1 MRMAKTGKRYSIE
14 DVIRE
19 DRQAAASGKPSNK
32 KEQMNRY
39 AESYY
44 QEAEEKGLGVPR
56 VESTR
61 QRKQNS
67 VKQSVYEADDA
78 KKEFDAAGNKAM
90 SRGKRARAEAK
101 KASQAY
107 TDYVQSEEGRKGQ
120 VEAAQETRNR
130 IFAGGDAAY
139 GFTKA
144 EDEKEKELR
153 NRKEYW
159 DNQVRQEEDSKLA
172 NRDLSDIRR
181 LSPEEQRM
189 LERYAAEKESDY
201 LDSLNPAQN
210 GIRVGNAQKNAKAL
224 IDKYGQQRIDEL
236 AETYSRVKNAGTA
249 EKVQQAAVDNTAGG
263 FWKGMGQS
271 AVSVG
276 ANVTSGIPGVL
287 SYMRELG
294 QRTGRY
300 STLDPNN
307 AGAMPGVYAEAVRGQ
322 VQREIEGEN
331 GENGFLGK
339 LGSILYQGGMSAA
352 DSGARAL
359 TGGVGNM
366 VLAATGTFTS
376 TVREASARGASPA
389 QAVALG
395 TVDAAV
401 DALTEKIPLDNL
413 LDVAKGGKQTAME
426 IVVNALKQAGIE
438 ITTEEASL
446 VGSTLA
452 DAAILREKS
461 EYNQAIGEAMANGMT
476 YQQAKNAA
484 NMDILAEAVNTALVS
499 GISGAGMSAVN
510 SLKVNRII
518 GNAEKAGAQQG
529 QSGDQAAQTVS
540 TGTAQDTA
548 KTGQEQ
554 AQGTQEDRFRNQ
566 LYAKMNQIGAEAN
579 SQALEKGM
587 ASYLENGRVTNKP
600 ADAIAADPEA
610 VRYLQGKTGVSIEGT
625 ATQKRNAV
633 RAAVESVLGVNT
645 ESVDSAENQTYNGS
659 NQNQGGNNNAGA
671 AGTEVTA
678 PAGAELHGTA
688 GEGVRAVQSG
698 AEPYSRSSEY
708 GVYGQGNLRGSGELL
723 LSDAAQ
729 KALADRGSPNV
740 PMDACTDAQ
749 AFKNALDEGRNSDV
763 KNGWCVSP
771 KELSDLTE
779 PGAKMYLS
787 RNGEA
792 GFVINDGDIEA
803 VFTNKAKGAPKG
815 LADSLMLRAIS
826 AGGNKLDCYGEV
838 LATLYSKYGFEPV
851 AKVAFNQEY
860 ANPGWNPSKG
870 EPYIYVMKHNGD
882 SVDTVAG
889 KLGTYQSATKAQ
901 LDDLPTFGK
910 NDYDKAMAYR
920 DSLMGKNG
928 TQQEDTVG
936 QSVGGGQEGDIA
948 KSRTY
953 TNPGSQNG
961 KKVQMAYKKVLAENP
976 EAGDYQVK
984 HQADTLKTA
993 QDRVSTPE
1001 KVQAEYQN
1009 LMGKDVW
1016 DADDVATANLLQD
1029 RILRSGDPDAAR
1041 KFADFSGKK
1050 QETMTKMGQ
1059 AINAAQIKERG
1070 MKNAETTATAVD
1082 SFISSIN
1089 SMEQSSTTY
1098 NEKKAGKD
1106 FADWKKDLCTEATR
1120 IGIAIESVEDGDAAS
1135 MREII
1140 RQIARKRKTTA
1151 FFGRSDKLTANAR
1164 RILNKLDF
1172 DTLKKIAN
1180 TQVAAMPD
1188 DFRGRSAKEVAMGI
1202 RKNSMLS
1209 SIKTFARNIGGNMA
1223 TGVFDPFSEGTSGRI
1238 ADMLLSKFTGVKTI
1252 GNEFNQAGT
1261 WIRSSRDAADFS
1273 ALCVELDIPIETDA
1287 DASFAA
1293 ASAGNQGGK
1302 YVGKTFRPTG
1312 NPAMRF
1318 MYAYQKYMSYALE
1331 VSDKIFEGGSNAA
1344 VTQSLQNME
1353 ASGLNGDDVQRIAAY
1368 TANRRTFKDAT
1379 FTDSDGKTKGSQ
1391 LSRAAQAMKRGAGE
1405 YFGAAGEIAGDI
1417 AMPFAGVPMNVQQT
1431 GIDYTA
1437 GTVKAVAE
1445 IAGIIRDVKA
1455 GKQIDPVRQRNAASD
1470 FGRGVTG
1477 TGMIALFTAAAAT
1490 GALKVSNAKDKDEKA
1505 LAQAEGR
1512 SGAQLNW
1519 SAMLRGMKGE
1529 STDWQDGDA
1538 ISSLD
1543 FLEPF
1548 NTLMYLGYE
1557 LAQED
1562 SVTDMVKAY
1571 PTAAFNSVLN
1581 SVNDSPMMTGLTEIE
1596 DLISDVSSAETM
1608 TDKVYEAGGYL
1619 GDVASTFIPQ
1629 FVRQTAQYSDGYYR
1643 DTRGAN
1649 AMEYAANNIK
1659 AAIPGLSKTL
1669 PVKYSGLGEPQ
1680 KRGGFLET
1688 FVDPT
1693 MTHSYRANDVFGYL
1707 EQLSQ
1712 RTGDKA
1718 VFPDY
1723 QAPMSIKV
1731 DGETVNLD
1739 GAARETY
1746 QKTYGE
1752 AVNSYYTGL
1761 MENGAFDSLPDDVKL
1776 DALKRAESY
1785 ATEQAKAAVSD
1796 YKTDLTTD
1804 REEVVKEIIGSS
1816 VEKGFSGAFDALKR
1830 DGVTGE
1836 VSGMLDSA
1844 YEVYSSLDKDSQK
1857 AFLEDNGGRIG
1868 YFIKAKEKGI
1878 DTDTFGELY
1887 GTYRDLGEDGT
1898 KTVKDKAQEW
1908 SYALTNARNSGK
1920 ITKAQESLLKSQMVF
1935 RSSYAVGTE
1944 KYDEMLE
1951 SGLSARSA
1959 NYVAEIVNKVVGTG
1973 KMDADTGKRA
1983 VTDYDKWWA
1992 ITTSTGITDRD
2003 KDTAVKAY
2011 MPDYDPTA
2019 KSKNYIEVK
2028 YDYAR
2033 EELGVSPSRF
2043 VQLYHAYQEGDAAAE
2058 KKENLREIVRDEA
2071 MVNQLYNLFNGKSN
2085 KEIARWYSE
2094 R

>member
-1 MRMAKTGKRYSIE
+1 MAEKQNAGDKLTEERKKAYRSGQVAVNEGVRQLREEKKKKQEYAYETDQALKEYSVSGNKAMARQRQKEISVWKR
-14 DVIRE
+14 R
-19 DRQAAASGKPSNK
+19 AAS
-32 KEQMNRY
+32 E
-39 AESYY
+39 
-44 QEAEEKGLGVPR
+44 
-56 VESTR
+56 T
-61 QRKQNS
+61 
-67 VKQSVYEADDA
+67 DDA
-78 KKEFDAAGNKAM
+78 MKEYAANGNKAM
-90 SRGKRARAEAK
+90 SMAPRARDEAK
-101 KASQAY
+101 KAEKEYEDYLQSQ
-107 TDYVQSEEGRKGQ
+107 QFRENQ
-120 VEAAQETRNR
+120 VDAARETRNR
-130 IFAGGDAAY
+130 IFAGADPSY
-139 GFTKA
+139 GFVKA
-144 EDEKEKELR
+144 EDEKEKALR
-153 NRKEYW
+153 SRKDYWENEVLAEENRKVTERNKIAI
-159 DNQVRQEEDSKLA
+159 DRMT
-172 NRDLSDIRR
+172 
-181 LSPEEQRM
+181 PEEQRM
-189 LERYAAEKESDY
+189 LEQYAFGTDTDY
-201 LDSLNPAQN
+201 YDTLNFSQN
-210 GIRVGNAQKNAKAL
+210 GMKVGTADRKAIPL
-224 IDKYGQQRIDEL
+224 IQKYGQKRVDEL
-236 AETYSRVKNAGTA
+236 AETIRWEKNA
-249 EKVQQAAVDNTAGG
+249 ETAGEIEKAAREDASKDFLHG
-263 FWKGMGQS
+263 AGHS
-271 AVSVG
+271 IASVG
-276 ANVTSGIPGVL
+276 ANVASGIPGVL

-294 QRTGRY
+294 RRTGQY
-300 STLDPNN
+300 STLDPNSI
-307 AGAMPGVYAEAVRGQ
+307 GAMGQVYSDAVRGQ
-322 VQREIEGEN
+322 IQQNIEGAN
-331 GENGFLGK
+331 GENGALGK

-366 VLAATGTFTS
+366 VLSATGTFTS
-376 TVREASARGASPA
+376 TVRDASARGASPA

-401 DALTEKIPLDNL
+401 EALTEKIPLDNL
-413 LDVAKGGKQTAME
+413 LDAAKGGKQTAIQ
-426 IVVNALKQAGIE
+426 IVETALKQAGIE

-452 DAAILREKS
+452 DAAILRDKS

-499 GISGAGMSAVN
+499 GISGAGMSAAN
-510 SLKVNRII
+510 SINVNRQI
-518 GNAEKAGAQQG
+518 GKAEKAGAQQG
-529 QSGDQAAQTVS
+529 QSGDQAAQTAG
-540 TGTAQDTA
+540 TDTAQDTDV
-548 KTGQEQ
+548 TGQEQ

-566 LYAKMNQIGAEAN
+566 LYTKMNQIGAEAN
-579 SQALEKGM
+579 SQALEKGL

-600 ADAIAADPEA
+600 ADAIAADPAA
-610 VRYLQGKTGVSIEGT
+610 VRYLQDKTGVRIDGT

-645 ESVDSAENQTYNGS
+645 ESVDRVGNQTYNGS
-659 NQNQGGNNNAGA
+659 SQNQGGNNNAGA
-671 AGTEVTA
+671 EYQNGQQNDGAGSTGN
-678 PAGAELHGTA
+678 PAA
-688 GEGVRAVQSG
+688 GLAGVQ
-698 AEPYSRSSEY
+698 
-708 GVYGQGNLRGSGELL
+708 QGNGSGN
-723 LSDAAQ
+723 Q
-729 KALADRGSPNV
+729 RGG
-740 PMDACTDAQ
+740 Q
-749 AFKNALDEGRNSDV
+749 
-763 KNGWCVSP
+763 
-771 KELSDLTE
+771 
-779 PGAKMYLS
+779 PG
-787 RNGEA
+787 
-792 GFVINDGDIEA
+792 
-803 VFTNKAKGAPKG
+803 G
-815 LADSLMLRAIS
+815 LAVDSGVLRVSEQLQEAQRKR
-826 AGGNKLDCYGEV
+826 GTQTYPVLDTTGNPESYEQ
-838 LATLYSKYGFEPV
+838 AS
-851 AKVAFNQEY
+851 
-860 ANPGWNPSKG
+860 
-870 EPYIYVMKHNGD
+870 
-882 SVDTVAG
+882 
-889 KLGTYQSATKAQ
+889 
-901 LDDLPTFGK
+901 
-910 NDYDKAMAYR
+910 AMAYR
-920 DSLMGKNG
+920 DSLMGKKG

-961 KKVQMAYKKVLAENP
+961 KKVQMAYKKVLAGNP

-1009 LMGKDVW
+1009 LMGKEVW
-1016 DADDVATANLLQD
+1016 DTDDVATANLLQD

-1041 KFADFSGKK
+1041 KFADFAGKK
-1050 QETMTKMGQ
+1050 QETLTKMGQ

-1089 SMEQSSTTY
+1089 SMDQSSTTY

-1188 DFRGRSAKEVAMGI
+1188 DFRRRSAKEVAMGI

-1252 GNEFNQAGT
+1252 GNEFNQTGT
-1261 WIRSSRDAADFS
+1261 WVRSARDAADFS

-1293 ASAGNQGGK
+1293 ASSGNQGGK

-1405 YFGAAGEIAGDI
+1405 YLGAAGEIAGDI

-1548 NTLMYLGYE
+1548 NTMMYLGYE

-1581 SVNDSPMMTGLTEIE
+1581 SVNDSPMMTGLTEIG
-1596 DLISDVSSAETM
+1596 DLISDVSEAETM

-1619 GDVASTFIPQ
+1619 GDVASTYIPQ
-1629 FVRQTAQYSDGYYR
+1629 FVRQAAQYSDGYYR

-1693 MTHSYRANDVFGYL
+1693 MTHAYRANDVFGYL

-1731 DGETVNLD
+1731 DGETVDLD

-1796 YKTDLTTD
+1796 YKTDRTTD

-1816 VEKGFSGAFDALKR
+1816 VAKGFSGAFDALKR
-1830 DGVTGE
+1830 DGVTVE

-1868 YFIKAKEKGI
+1868 YFVKAKEKGI
-1878 DTDTFGELY
+1878 DTDTFAQLY
-1887 GTYRDLGEDGT
+1887 GTFRGLGEDEEKTT
-1898 KTVKDKAQEW
+1898 KEKAQAW

-1973 KMDADTGKRA
+1973 KMDEETGKRA

-1992 ITTSTGITDRD
+1992 ISTSGGIQDSE
-2003 KDTAVKAY
+2003 KDTAIKAY

-2019 KSKNYIEVK
+2019 KSKNYIDVK

-2033 EELGVSPSRF
+2033 EELGVSPARF
-2043 VQLYHAYQEGDAAAE
+2043 VQLYHAYQEGDSKTE

>member
-1 MRMAKTGKRYSIE
+1 M
-14 DVIRE
+14 E

-44 QEAEEKGLGVPR
+44 QEAEEKGLGVRPR
-56 VESTR
+56 ESAVQGNGNGER
-61 QRKQNS
+61 QTIS
-67 VKQSVYEADDA
+67 FYEADDA

-159 DNQVRQEEDSKLA
+159 GNQVKAEENQKVTVR
-172 NRDLSDIRR
+172 NRMDIERM
-181 LSPEEQRM
+181 SPEERRI
-189 LERYAAEKESDY
+189 LEQYAFGTESDY
-201 LDSLNPAQN
+201 YDTLNFAQN
-210 GIRVGNAQKNAKAL
+210 GMRVGTADLKAMPL
-224 IDKYGQQRIDEL
+224 IQKYGQKRVDEL
-236 AETYSRVKNAGTA
+236 AETIRWEKNA
-249 EKVQQAAVDNTAGG
+249 ETAGEIEKAAREDASKDFLHG
-263 FWKGMGQS
+263 AGHS
-271 AVSVG
+271 IASVG
-276 ANVTSGIPGVL
+276 ANVASGIPGVL

-294 QRTGRY
+294 RRTGQY
-300 STLDPNN
+300 STLDPNSI
-307 AGAMPGVYAEAVRGQ
+307 GAMGQVYSDAVRGQ
-322 VQREIEGEN
+322 IQQNIEGAN
-331 GENGFLGK
+331 GENGALGK

-426 IVVNALKQAGIE
+426 IVVNAMKQAGIE

-461 EYNQAIGEAMANGMT
+461 EYNQAIGEAMAGGMT

-510 SLKVNRII
+510 SMKVNRLI

-540 TGTAQDTA
+540 ADTEQDTA

-566 LYAKMNQIGAEAN
+566 LYTKMNQIGAEATETDTETSKRYEN
-579 SQALEKGM
+579 ARKADEARKAENQRQKEIYEQLQSEKRGKKNLEKEIERAQKKLSETGKGSQARIDQLKTDLERQSKIVSDLESQYAFFSGDYEKTLGGAIQKQQEIFDNAKEKAANAISDFDNGLISEAQLKSAQDAYNTSGAELYRLKHM
-587 ASYLENGRVTNKP
+587 TPEQYRSELASVGLIAETGYGTEEKASAENKNP
-600 ADAIAADPEA
+600 
-610 VRYLQGKTGVSIEGT
+610 
-625 ATQKRNAV
+625 V
-633 RAAVESVLGVNT
+633 RAAVESVLGVNA
-645 ESVDSAENQTYNGS
+645 ESVDKAGKQPDNGI
-659 NQNQGGNNNAGA
+659 NQNQGENNH
-671 AGTEVTA
+671 
-678 PAGAELHGTA
+678 AGAEYRNGQQNDGAGSTGNPASGLAGVQQNNGETYEGRPQHGGLA
-688 GEGVRAVQSG
+688 GDSGVLRV
-698 AEPYSRSSEY
+698 SEQLQE
-708 GVYGQGNLRGSGELL
+708 V
-723 LSDAAQ
+723 
-729 KALADRGSPNV
+729 
-740 PMDACTDAQ
+740 
-749 AFKNALDEGRNSDV
+749 NAL
-763 KNGWCVSP
+763 P
-771 KELSDLTE
+771 T
-779 PGAKMYLS
+779 
-787 RNGEA
+787 
-792 GFVINDGDIEA
+792 
-803 VFTNKAKGAPKG
+803 
-815 LADSLMLRAIS
+815 
-826 AGGNKLDCYGEV
+826 YG
-838 LATLYSKYGFEPV
+838 K
-851 AKVAFNQEY
+851 
-860 ANPGWNPSKG
+860 
-870 EPYIYVMKHNGD
+870 D
-882 SVDTVAG
+882 
-889 KLGTYQSATKAQ
+889 
-901 LDDLPTFGK
+901 
-910 NDYDKAMAYR
+910 DYDSAMAYR

-928 TQQEDTVG
+928 THQEDTVG

-1106 FADWKKDLCTEATR
+1106 FSDWKKDLCTEATR

-1140 RQIARKRKTTA
+1140 RQIARKRKTSA

-1188 DFRGRSAKEVAMGI
+1188 DFRRRSAKEVAMGI

-1209 SIKTFARNIGGNMA
+1209 SIKTFARNIGGNVA

-1261 WIRSSRDAADFS
+1261 WVRSARDAADFS

-1405 YFGAAGEIAGDI
+1405 YLGAAGEIAGDI

-1490 GALKVSNAKDKDEKA
+1490 GALKVSNAKDKNEKA

-1519 SAMLRGMKGE
+1519 SAMLRGMKEE
-1529 STDWQDGDA
+1529 STDWQGVDA

-1562 SVTDMVKAY
+1562 SVTEMVKAY

-1581 SVNDSPMMTGLTEIE
+1581 SVNDSPMMTGLTEIG
-1596 DLISDVSSAETM
+1596 DLISDVSEAETM

-1619 GDVASTFIPQ
+1619 GDVASTYIPQ
-1629 FVRQTAQYSDGYYR
+1629 FVRQAAQYSDGYSR

-1659 AAIPGLSKTL
+1659 AAIPRLSKTL

-1693 MTHSYRANDVFGYL
+1693 MTHAYRANDVFGYL

-1796 YKTDLTTD
+1796 YKTDRTTD

-1816 VEKGFSGAFDALKR
+1816 VAKGFSVAFDALKR
-1830 DGVTGE
+1830 DGATGE

-1857 AFLEDNGGRIG
+1857 AFLEGNGGKIG

-1887 GTYRDLGEDGT
+1887 GTYRDLGDDGT
-1898 KTVKDKAQEW
+1898 KTVKDKAQAW

-1935 RSSYAVGTE
+1935 RSSYSVGTE

-1973 KMDADTGKRA
+1973 KMDEETGKRA

-1992 ITTSTGITDRD
+1992 ISTSGGIQDSE
-2003 KDTAVKAY
+2003 KDTAIKAY

-2033 EELGVSPSRF
+2033 EELGVSPARF
-2043 VQLYHAYQEGDAAAE
+2043 VQLYHAYQEGDTASD
-2058 KKENLREIVRDEA
+2058 KKENLR
-2071 MVNQLYNLFNGKSN
+2071 QLLPDADMAKTMYDLFRGSSN
-2085 KEIARWYSE
+2085 KQITKWYSE